1 MCKTLLACCLQR
13 ALLPEALSGRN
24 LLLSLWPS
32 QWQKRAR
39 DGEWNI
45 GRGECHGPAC
55 FSSSSWAGLTSL
67 PWFTY
72 KRVVLHSGLFWNCHY
87 SQFFFVVFLPVFPF
101 HGCVLLV
108 TWFSELH
115 VIEINWDACVKMFMS
130 KKSFE
135 FSMVF
140 LYCAF
145 LQREISLLPSKLI
158 QPQSNQISMG
168 KPKLQMW
175 HTPLQ
180 KTFMSMASR
189 FQVCS
194 SSSFPWT
201 HSCTLVNNQI
211 KATWWIVS
219 SEGGGI
225 WFWKKYMSV
234 WELSLERP
242 FLFSICLLLS
252 L

>member
-1 MCKTLLACCLQR
+1 MSRSSLF
-13 ALLPEALSGRN
+13 
-24 LLLSLWPS
+24 LLLFFLGWPLFPGSLVKGLFCTQVCFEIVIIANFSLW
-32 QWQKRAR
+32 
-39 DGEWNI
+39 
-45 GRGECHGPAC
+45 
-55 FSSSSWAGLTSL
+55 FS
-67 PWFTY
+67 
-72 KRVVLHSGLFWNCHY
+72 
-87 SQFFFVVFLPVFPF
+87 FLSFPF
-101 HGCVLLV
+101 MAVYCWSHGSQSYMWLKLTETLVWKCLWVKSHLNFLWSFYIVPFYKGRSLSCLLNWS
-108 TWFSELH
+108 TH
-115 VIEINWDACVKMFMS
+115 RVI
-130 KKSFE
+130 KS
-135 FSMVF
+135 VW
-140 LYCAF
+140 
-145 LQREISLLPSKLI
+145 
-158 QPQSNQISMG
+158 G

-175 HTPLQ
+175 QTPLQ

-201 HSCTLVNNQI
+201 HSCTLLNNQI

-242 FLFSICLLLS
+242 FLFSICLLLG